1 MKCFSSIQLCWTF
14 IAISHLQLDRILADA
29 EMSNCIIV
37 IIYWLRSGLLRLHNI
52 FLAAQ
57 SGSRSLVVRPLVG
70 WSFGSSETFVKKGPF
85 EYQMVT
91 KSYLPFYL
99 CDSSDRTDQKSF
111 LTKNF
116 FHKKKLNFFL
126 LTNKTFTKKK

>member
-1 MKCFSSIQLCWTF
+1 
-14 IAISHLQLDRILADA
+14 
-29 EMSNCIIV
+29 MSNCIIV

-126 LTNKTFTKKK
+126 LTNKTFTKKKKKKKKKNHKTYFHQQIFFSSNK